1 MSYINNELINAAI
14 NKAYSLTDYNIHDN
28 IHKQYEF
35 KKQIILSDE
44 SLTDNEKYEAIK
56 LLNINYDEARICYDE
71 GTKRVCENCNQECL
85 AISYCELCVRNYLK
99 ENFSNWTSGNDV
111 IDKLLRECQ
120 MNTVAPR
127 LIPEWIP
134 YNNFENIKY
143 LTKGGFSEIYTADWI
158 DGKYEEWD
166 SKEQQLKRYGGQ
178 VVALK
183 RLDNVG
189 NINQNWLE
197 EARLHLTISNK
208 WNEIVQCYGLT
219 QDPSSGNYM
228 LVMNK
233 VDVDLRKYLQQNY
246 NKLTW
251 SERIQIAVGII
262 DAVFKIHDANA
273 IHRDLHSGNVLYDFG
288 GVFSISDLGF
298 CGPADKP
305 LKSIYGNLPYIAPE
319 VIIGKEQTFK
329 SDIYSIAILMWEI
342 SSGQPPFFNY
352 EHNYDL
358 AMNII
363 NGIRPKIV
371 PGTPLEYKNLM
382 ERCWDA
388 DPLKRPDT
396 NTLLDEI
403 NELNLYYQNQPNEI
417 QSEEYN
423 NLEMN
428 NFVNYTNSKKCIF
441 TSKLYHFEN
450 LPEPRNATE
459 AEQEVFH
466 SKSYDFRIP
475 NDIADFNKTS
485 YENDSTS
492 IYKLFKD
499 IQNDYKIESIQ
510 QQTMKYLNDNDYDEI
525 CNSPNLHSEE
535 QDKLE
540 LPNGIDFIK

>member
-251 SERIQIAVGII
+251 SERIQIAV
-262 DAVFKIHDANA
+262 
-273 IHRDLHSGNVLYDFG
+273 
-288 GVFSISDLGF
+288 
-298 CGPADKP
+298 
-305 LKSIYGNLPYIAPE
+305 
-319 VIIGKEQTFK
+319 
-329 SDIYSIAILMWEI
+329 
-342 SSGQPPFFNY
+342 
-352 EHNYDL
+352 
-358 AMNII
+358 
-363 NGIRPKIV
+363 
-371 PGTPLEYKNLM
+371 EYKNLM

-492 IYKLFKD
+492 IYKLFKVNSKKLFSIFKSSSEND